1 MEVNFFGWNLCLF
14 NRMESSNPVHK
25 TPTYIVYENCLLEL
39 FEVCPVCRRV
49 TDVQTRRVGTFLS
62 VEQKC
67 PHCQFYRKWN
77 SQPLLGSTP
86 VGNIQ
91 LSAAVYATGASFFK
105 LEKVIVNWLYLNS
118 QHNSLVV
125 INWTW
130 NIIIWI
136 FWSEIIYIY
145 ICVHLY
151 LHTIPKAV
159 LKSPVSFLTSDI
171 PGNAVED
178 VSVWHISKARPD
190 VHRACNRTQLEN
202 SAGWH
207 VGPVMP
213 ATESHSRWWL
223 EGWLTR
229 YVILTVTFPWKC
241 LCLD

>member
-1 MEVNFFGWNLCLF
+1 MEIDFFWWKLCLS
-14 NRMESSNPVHK
+14 NVMESSNPVHK

-145 ICVHLY
+145 MCSFVSTHNPKSSTKESCVFFDLRYSGQCSWGCFSMTHFEG
-151 LHTIPKAV
+151 T
-159 LKSPVSFLTSDI
+159 
-171 PGNAVED
+171 PG
-178 VSVWHISKARPD
+178 
-190 VHRACNRTQLEN
+190 CT
-202 SAGWH
+202 
-207 VGPVMP
+207 
-213 ATESHSRWWL
+213 
-223 EGWLTR
+223 
-229 YVILTVTFPWKC
+229 
-241 LCLD
+241 

>member
-1 MEVNFFGWNLCLF
+1 MTQSQSWLNQQMRREWLNIESKHFNNQMNYIPTLIFSCSSMEVNFFGWNLCLF

-145 ICVHLY
+145 VFICIY
-151 LHTIPKAV
+151 
-159 LKSPVSFLTSDI
+159 
-171 PGNAVED
+171 
-178 VSVWHISKARPD
+178 
-190 VHRACNRTQLEN
+190 TQ
-202 SAGWH
+202 SQKQ
-207 VGPVMP
+207 
-213 ATESHSRWWL
+213 
-223 EGWLTR
+223 
-229 YVILTVTFPWKC
+229 Y
-241 LCLD
+241 